1 MTRKKRVVT
10 EPVVEPVKVKAVGPV
25 IYVGP
30 AFKDSYLKR
39 MMVFKEM
46 PAEYADDPVYRH
58 LFVRPAEVS
67 KAMEDLTKEGSLMY
81 TMYQRA
87 LNLHKKGMK

>member
-1 MTRKKRVVT
+1 MTRKKKIVI
-10 EPVVEPVKVKAVGPV
+10 EPVKEPVKANGPV

-39 MMVFKEM
+39 MMVFKEV
-46 PAEYADDPVYRH
+46 PAEYADHPVYRH
-58 LFVRPAEVS
+58 LFVKPVEVS
-67 KAMEDLTKEGSLMY
+67 KVMEDLKYEGTLIY

-87 LNLHKKGMK
+87 VNLHKKGMK